1 MSIINKDQDVVSNG
15 RKGALKDVDA
25 ELRDQVV
32 AKLAQQLRDKDI
44 GVKVSELWTAG
55 NANRVAWAEKMKV
68 YLQSIDD
75 HSVSDTSGPFEGSS
89 RIHLPIPFIICKT
102 FHSRMY
108 QAIMGVDTP
117 FYTKARNQA
126 SNDRVATVSDTMRY
140 YVYDGSNYGRGI
152 DQTVDLWLWD
162 WVTTGVGIK
171 KWRWDVQYERY
182 IDVVEEQEPGVA
194 RIVVQNGVE
203 QAVPT
208 VKSVQKEKTVT
219 KKIFDGPVCD
229 LVSPEDIR
237 IVGGG
242 GDPDLADAV
251 IHRQFLTASQLWTLA
266 DRKVFDV
273 DAVKAVVAAGKDYEE
288 GALGNE
294 IKLQRKENAGQAK
307 ISGEEDLD
315 RYEILEAYLAMDVDG
330 SGINTNVVVWVH
342 NRTRQLLRATYLRR
356 ISPTGERPFVKADF
370 QPRKDQE
377 YAAGL
382 IELIHPLAREM
393 DAIHNMRLDFGMIS
407 VMPFGF
413 YRASSGIDPATI
425 QLEPGALIPVDNPQT
440 DIYFPNLGNRTVF
453 GMQEEQAIQGMI
465 ERLTSIN
472 DINLGMIN
480 GQGPTRTATG
490 SRLISGEMSANIDVY
505 LRRLN
510 RAWKKSLRTL
520 LHMLQHRI
528 PDGMSFRLTGDD
540 GKDYWRTIESAK
552 ELEGDFDVEVLPNS
566 QSSNQQ
572 IQIEQAQQIIQV
584 VSNPMYIQMGLVGAP
599 EIYEALKNFFMS
611 NGVRDFGRYL
621 TKQDPNL
628 AYAKLTPEQEANLV
642 LHGIDVPVMPQM
654 DHQGFIDWFQMAHDD
669 DQIIGQFDQQ
679 QTIALARQAK
689 KHEQMMQALKQQQA
703 QQANISQMQMNSQL
717 SAQQAPIAAPGQ
729 SQVVGAPAGGPS
741 PGSFPT

>member
-1 MSIINKDQDVVSNG
+1 VSIINKDQDVVSNG

-25 ELRDQVV
+25 DLRDQVV
-32 AKLAQQLRDKDI
+32 AKLYKQLIDKDI
-44 GVKVSELWTAG
+44 GQKVSELWTAG
-55 NANRVAWAEKMKV
+55 NANRAAWSEKMKV

-89 RIHLPIPFIICKT
+89 RLHLPIPLIVCKT

-108 QAIMGVDTP
+108 QALMGVDTP

-126 SNDRVATVSDTMRY
+126 SNDRVQTVSDTMRY

-152 DQTVDLWLWD
+152 DQVVDLWLWD
-162 WVTTGVGIK
+162 WITTGVGLK
-171 KWRWDVQYERY
+171 KWRWDCRYERY
-182 IDVVEEQEPGVA
+182 IDVVEEMEPGVA
-194 RIVVQNGVE
+194 KIVVQNGIE

-208 VKSVQKEKTVT
+208 MQTVEKEVTVT
-219 KKIFDGPVCD
+219 KKTFEGPVCD

-251 IHRQFLTASQLWTLA
+251 LHRQFLTASELWTLA
-266 DRKVFDV
+266 DRKVFDI
-273 DAVKAVVAAGKDYEE
+273 DAVKTVVAAGKDYEE
-288 GALGNE
+288 SAVGNE
-294 IKLQRKENAGQAK
+294 IKLQRKENSGQAK

-342 NRTRQLLRATYLRR
+342 NRTRELLRATYLRR

-377 YAAGL
+377 YAAGM

-440 DIYFPNLGNRTVF
+440 DVFFPNLGNRTVF
-453 GMQEEQAIQGMI
+453 GMQEEAAIQQMI
-465 ERLTSIN
+465 ERVTNIN

-480 GQGPTRTATG
+480 GQGATRTATG
-490 SRLISGEMSANIDVY
+490 SRLISGEMSSNLDVY

-510 RAWKKSLRTL
+510 RAWKKSLRCL

-528 PDGMSFRLTGDD
+528 PEGMSFRLTGDD
-540 GKDYWRTIESAK
+540 GKDYWRTVESTK
-552 ELEGDFDVEVLPNS
+552 ELEGDFDIEVLPNS

-584 VSNPMYIQMGLVGAP
+584 TSNPLYIQMGLVGAP
-599 EIYEALKNFFMS
+599 EIYESLKNFFMAV
-611 NGVRDFGRYL
+611 GVRDFGRYL
-621 TKQDPNL
+621 TKMDPNI

-654 DHQGFIDWFQMAHDD
+654 DHEGFLGWFQMAHDSD
-669 DQIIGQFDQQ
+669 EILGQFNEE
-679 QTIALARQAK
+679 QTVRLARQAK
-689 KHEQMMQALKQQQA
+689 QHEQMQQALKQMQA
-703 QQANISQMQMNSQL
+703 QQANSQQMRMNAAL

-729 SQVVGAPAGGPS
+729 ASVVGASGPT
-741 PGSFPT
+741 PGALQ